1 MINPVHGDLERMYQ
15 TTYNRKPSADEN
27 NQSKLLKTYE
37 EGRPEIDRT
46 QHILKCLKDK
56 TPGMTDINRG
66 KIRRINHQAQNK
78 VAYAYKERFCGIY
91 EDRKR
96 AGQLTRE
103 NSWEKFVNPAKVGI
117 NNYIQH
123 ALNSEAAEQLKD
135 TQGNNQEDEQPK
147 IEIGADNKDGKESA
161 FDTGRSS
168 KQERKTNFRNA
179 LERFHYQ
186 YDTERIENINENVTF
201 DRIQVSNKKFEAV
214 IQRAK
219 PKIKLYHL
227 LGYSESQYILS

>member
-1 MINPVHGDLERMYQ
+1 LHTESGRQEDEIFNRYDSNDDLNSQKSYNPAASSLVHVPNQSNAFFASGFKMINPVHGDLERMYQ
-15 TTYNRKPSADEN
+15 TTYSRKPSADEN

-168 KQERKTNFRNA
+168 K
-179 LERFHYQ
+179 
-186 YDTERIENINENVTF
+186 
-201 DRIQVSNKKFEAV
+201 
-214 IQRAK
+214 
-219 PKIKLYHL
+219 
-227 LGYSESQYILS
+227 